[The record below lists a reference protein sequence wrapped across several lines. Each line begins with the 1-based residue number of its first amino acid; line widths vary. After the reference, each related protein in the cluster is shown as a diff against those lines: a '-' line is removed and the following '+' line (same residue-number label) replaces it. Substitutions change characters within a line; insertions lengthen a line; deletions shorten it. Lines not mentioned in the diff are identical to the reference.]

1 MREPRASSS
10 IGFLAAST
18 LTCLLLLCEQAAGQ
32 VSALEDPCV
41 GINDFVL
48 MNAKILTVDTDNPI
62 SSAIRVQ
69 GERIVA
75 VGDETGEG
83 NSCTRIVDLE
93 GRTVIPG
100 LINSH
105 LHFAR
110 QAIRP
115 GYVFKGIVRAFNIP
129 DLQEALSARTA
140 QVPEGE
146 WITTFGGWTPGQFE
160 ENRVPTADEL
170 TAAAPRHPVF
180 LMTYPF
186 GPTVTNQLGK
196 AFFEA
201 SGITVGPAEV
211 ETRNPL
217 TGATETVR
225 LGPGE
230 LAQADKPAA
239 HDLLVAEQTE
249 EDRRRSVRE
258 LMHYSASLGLTNALD
273 MGGLLPFAGLFDQ
286 LRGYD
291 PILQVWK
298 DGGATMRLRL
308 VFQNNDRGDS
318 PSDLQGRM
326 DYAFPG
332 FGDDM
337 LRTIGIGEDVVNR
350 QGGSHLL
357 LTAYTMAAEHGWL
370 VHQHS
375 QLPDEQEIH
384 TAAFEE
390 INAEYP
396 LADLH
401 WSIAHMFG
409 VDDET
414 LERHKAMGLGVSV
427 QSLFYLAAV
436 PLAPGPP
443 YRRIVDSG
451 IIVGGGTDGQPM
463 SPWTSMWHMTTGK
476 TVRGNVVLPDDIL
489 AREEALEIYTKGS
502 AWFTQDDR
510 ELGTLEVGKVAD
522 LVVLSGDFLETP
534 DEQFRDIHS
543 VLTVIGGNI
552 VYSDNSVVPCSDSP
566 TEGPWYRESSDERCA
581 F

>member
-1 MREPRASSS
+1 MRELRFFVVSALSYSR
-10 IGFLAAST
+10 
-18 LTCLLLLCEQAAGQ
+18 LLSNQALGQ

-41 GINDFVL
+41 GINDVVL
-48 MNAKILTVDTDNPI
+48 MNAKILTVDTANPI
-62 SSAIRVQ
+62 ASAIRFQ

-75 VGDETGEG
+75 VGEETGER
-83 NSCTRIVDLE
+83 NACTRLVDLE

-115 GYVFKGIVRAFNIP
+115 GYVFKGIIGAFTIP
-129 DLQEALSARTA
+129 DLQEALTARA
-140 QVPEGE
+140 AAVPEGE
-146 WITTFGGWTPGQFE
+146 WLTTFGGWTPGQFV

-170 TAAAPRHPVF
+170 SAAAPRHPVF

-186 GPTVTNQLGK
+186 GPTVTNHLGK
-196 AFFEA
+196 AFFA
-201 SGITVGPAEV
+201 ARGITVGPAEV
-211 ETRNPL
+211 ETRNPI
-217 TGATETVR
+217 TGVMETVL

-239 HDLLVAEQTE
+239 HDALVAEQTDQ
-249 EDRRRSVRE
+249 DRRRSVRE
-258 LMHYSASLGLTNALD
+258 LMHYAASLGLTNALD

-298 DGGATMRLRL
+298 AGGATMRLRL
-308 VFQNNDRGDS
+308 VFQSNDRGDS
-318 PSDLQGRM
+318 LNDLEGRM

-337 LRTIGIGEDVVNR
+337 LRAIGIGEDVVNR
-350 QGGSHLL
+350 AAGEHLL
-357 LTAYTMAAEHGWL
+357 LPAYRTAAEHGWL

-375 QLPDEQEIH
+375 QLPDEQKRH

-390 INAEYP
+390 INAEIP

-401 WSIAHMFG
+401 WSITHMFG

-414 LERHKAMGLGVSV
+414 LDRHKAMGLGVSV
-427 QSLFYLAAV
+427 QSLFYLGTV

-489 AREEALEIYTKGS
+489 SREEALEIYTKGS
-502 AWFTQDDR
+502 AWFTRDDE

-522 LVVLSGDFLETP
+522 LVVLSADFLDTP

-552 VYSDNSVVPCSDSP
+552 VYSDHSIVRCSDAAN
-566 TEGPWYRESSDERCA
+566 TPWYRQSDDRRCA